1 MSFKNEI
8 LDGTNM
14 ILSVGETA
22 LGSSST
28 CSVEINRNT
37 RETGNKDSG
46 IWDTFA
52 AGTMNWTMSSDNFVN
67 FAGENGFSEMYDAMV
82 TGVPV
87 DVACEY
93 DQDDDGTNLFRLSGQ
108 AIITSLPLKA
118 PKGENISFTI
128 SFQGTGELAKV
139 KETSA

>member
-1 MSFKNEI
+1 MAFKDAI
-8 LDGTNM
+8 IDGVNM

-37 RETGNKDSG
+37 RDTGNKDTG

-52 AGTMNWTMSSDNFVN
+52 AGTMNWTMSSENFVN
-67 FAGENGFSEMYDAMV
+67 FAGANGFSQMYDAMV
-82 TGVPV
+82 AGDPV

-93 DQDDDGTNLFRLSGQ
+93 DQDGDGINLFKLAGK
-108 AIITSLPLKA
+108 AIITSLPLTA
-118 PKGENISFTI
+118 PKGENISFSI
-128 SFQGTGELAKV
+128 SFQGSGELTKT
-139 KETSA
+139 EDTSV